1 MKKSLNLILVF
12 LVVKVAVAVV
22 LLSSVANAAETLN
35 GAGATFPYPLYSAW
49 AYEYYKV
56 SGVKLNYQSIGSG
69 GGVRQI
75 ISRTVDFGASDDAL
89 KPEEIEKERLLQWPQ
104 VIGGV
109 VLAINLPGI
118 KSEEVL
124 LDGEA
129 VCKIFLGEIKY
140 WNDQK
145 IKALNPSIKL
155 PNKEIIVVHRS
166 DGSGTTAVFTHYLS
180 EACPPW
186 KEKVGEGKSVSW
198 PVGIGAKGNE
208 GVANYVKRTPYSI
221 GYMEFA
227 YAKQNNLPY
236 TLLKNPAGKVVKPTL
251 ETFSEAAQYGDYD
264 PEKHFYTWVTNV
276 KSPNAWPIVAAT
288 NILVAREKIEQNKK
302 VVKFFDWAFSQ
313 KGDEIAKGLVY
324 APLPESL
331 KKKVREY
338 WKANGIY

>member
-1 MKKSLNLILVF
+1 MKRILSLILA
-12 LVVKVAVAVV
+12 LAVV
-22 LLSSVANAAETLN
+22 LSFSAVNAEETLN

-49 AYEYYKV
+49 AYEYHKV

-75 ISRTVDFGASDDAL
+75 VSRTVDFGASDDAL

-104 VIGGV
+104 VIGGE

-118 KSEEVL
+118 KSEEVV
-124 LDGEA
+124 LDAEA

-140 WNDQK
+140 WDDQK
-145 IKALNPSIKL
+145 IKALNPSLKL
-155 PNKEIIVVHRS
+155 PHKDITVVHRS

-180 EACPPW
+180 EACPAW

-198 PVGIGAKGNE
+198 PVGIGGKGNE

-221 GYMEFA
+221 GYVEFA
-227 YAKQNNLPY
+227 YAKQNNLTY

-251 ETFSEAAQYGDYD
+251 ETFSEAAAAGDYD
-264 PEKHFYTWVTNV
+264 PKKHFYTWVTNV

-288 NILVAREKIEQNKK
+288 NILVARERLEQNKK
-302 VVKFFDWAFSQ
+302 VVKFFDWTFSG
-313 KGDEIAKGLVY
+313 KGDDIAKGLVY

-331 KKKVREY
+331 KNKVRAY